1 MTAYKTDENNYRLVS
16 LSSGI
21 SKVIGKTVY
30 DRLYRLLEQNKKIAI
45 INFDLQS
52 NTRALGE
59 ITEKVKNSF
68 DKSFRACGEC
78 LDLKRE

>member
-1 MTAYKTDENNYRLVS
+1 MGKTAYN
-16 LSSGI
+16 
-21 SKVIGKTVY
+21 
-30 DRLYRLLEQNKKIAI
+30 RLYRLLEQNKKIAI

-59 ITEKVKNSF
+59 ITGKVKNSF
-68 DKSFRACGEC
+68 EKGFRACDEC